1 MTWKKVIAS
10 HKAKLSVNDDFSAL
24 PCMGRFKNQGS

>member
-10 HKAKLSVNDDFSAL
+10 RKAKLSVNDFSAL
-24 PCMGRFKNQGS
+24 PCMGRFKNPGS